1 MVLGMLDSFQL
12 ALCFSSR
19 SIVAWPDRHRRM
31 RSYNIAFNFSLLPG
45 CTRHCT
51 ESRLDGCYI
60 ARLGPDGSSGGPL
73 AHAARLENIAA
84 FCRSESFGEDWNRL
98 PKSTANGSG
107 KMSSCPASMPSRIA
121 NATSRE
127 EAFGIASSRDM
138 SVSTGPG

>member
-1 MVLGMLDSFQL
+1 MVLGLLASFQL

-60 ARLGPDGSSGGPL
+60 GRLGPDGSSGGPL

-84 FCRSESFGEDWNRL
+84 FCRSESFGGDL
-98 PKSTANGSG
+98 DPSPKFTPDRSG
-107 KMSSCPASMPSRIA
+107 KK
-121 NATSRE
+121 
-127 EAFGIASSRDM
+127 
-138 SVSTGPG
+138 